1 MRVGRKSLGVILVCL
16 FLTGCTS
23 SLDTSIDP
31 ITGMV
36 KSFCV
41 ELKPDMEK
49 ADKDFWTLG
58 NKTSMDTLLKSM
70 LEVSQDANTIA
81 IVSVEPAQSWL
92 TQVGT
97 NATDFI
103 RYFSGDGSGGSEEL
117 LDIASRWKGTFLELP
132 KYCD

>member
-1 MRVGRKSLGVILVCL
+1 MKVTQKTIGVILLCL
-16 FLTGCTS
+16 LLTGCTS
-23 SLDTSIDP
+23 STETSIDP
-31 ITGMV
+31 ITGMD
-36 KSFCV
+36 KSFCL

-70 LEVSQDANTIA
+70 LEVSQDANLIA
-81 IVSVEPAQSWL
+81 TVSVEPAQSWL

-103 RYFSGDGSGGSEEL
+103 AYFTGDLSGGSEEL
-117 LDIASRWKGTFLELP
+117 LDIASRWKGTYLELP

>member
-1 MRVGRKSLGVILVCL
+1 MKVGRKSLGVILVCL

-23 SLDTSIDP
+23 SIDTSIDP

-49 ADKDFWTLG
+49 ADKDFSTLG

-70 LEVSQDANTIA
+70 LEVSQDANTIS

-117 LDIASRWKGTFLELP
+117 LDIASRWEGTFLELP

>member
-1 MRVGRKSLGVILVCL
+1 MKSAHRIIVAILL
-16 FLTGCTS
+16 SSFLTGCTS
-23 SLDTSIDP
+23 SAETSIDP
-31 ITGMV
+31 ITGMD
-36 KSFCV
+36 KSFCL
-41 ELKPDMEK
+41 ELKPNMEK
-49 ADKDFWTLG
+49 ADKYFWTLG

-70 LEVSQDANTIA
+70 LEVSQNSGLIA
-81 IVSVEPAQSWL
+81 TVSVEPAQSWL

-117 LDIASRWKGTFLELP
+117 MDIASRWKGTYLELS

>member
-1 MRVGRKSLGVILVCL
+1 MKVAQKSIGVILVCL
-16 FLTGCTS
+16 FVTGCS
-23 SLDTSIDP
+23 SSIDTSIDP

-58 NKTSMDTLLKSM
+58 NKTPMDTLLKSM